1 MMEQE
6 QERARNE
13 LIWRIAVDG
22 ISRRKDA
29 KMVQS
34 SHPRVLVP

>member
-6 QERARNE
+6 QAGNE

-22 ISRRKDA
+22 ISRRNEA
-29 KMVQS
+29 KIVQS